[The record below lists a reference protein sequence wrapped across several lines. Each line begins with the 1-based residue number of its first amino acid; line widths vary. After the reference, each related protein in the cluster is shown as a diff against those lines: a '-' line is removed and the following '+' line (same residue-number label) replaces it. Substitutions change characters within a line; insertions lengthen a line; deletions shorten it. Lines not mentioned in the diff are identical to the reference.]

1 MRPLEPHPQ
10 GSMLRVRAQP
20 GARRDELRGLQDG
33 ELKVAVTQVA
43 ERGKAND
50 AIIRLLAKTLQVAR
64 SDFELVSGDTS
75 RHKRL
80 LIRGQ
85 TVTELEARLRP
96 WLAENTSLPQ
106 DSKNESD

>member
-1 MRPLEPHPQ
+1 MLPFEPHPH
-10 GSMLRVRAQP
+10 GSLQRVRAQP
-20 GARRDELRGLQDG
+20 GARRDEIRGLQEG
-33 ELKVAVTQVA
+33 ELKVAVTQIA
-43 ERGKAND
+43 EKGKAND
-50 AIIRLLAKTLQVAR
+50 AIIRLLAKKLHVAR

-85 TVTELEARLRP
+85 TVAELEARLQP
-96 WLAENTSLPQ
+96 WLAENTALPQ